1 MKAANPLQPHRD
13 DTRLKDMSRSSFLLP
28 LRLVAACLVLFAGL
42 AGGQS
47 PARAADPAMAAQG
60 TVQTFYV
67 ALLDTMKHGKTLGFA
82 GRVKKLEPA
91 VAKAYDMDVMTRLAV
106 GSAWTDFDDATKQS
120 VAGAFYRYTV
130 ATYANRF
137 SSFDGERFEVG
148 AVKAIQGQRQ
158 VVQTRLV
165 PAGDDPVILNY
176 LMAADAA
183 GVPRITDV
191 FLNGTISQI
200 ATTRSEF
207 TAVLRQSGS
216 AGLIALLDKR
226 VAEMS
231 KS

>member
-1 MKAANPLQPHRD
+1 MQAANPLQPRRGD
-13 DTRLKDMSRSSFLLP
+13 IRFTNMSRSSILSP
-28 LRLVAACLVLFAGL
+28 LRLVAACLVLCVGL
-42 AGGQS
+42 VGGQS
-47 PARAADPAMAAQG
+47 PARAADPAVAAQG
-60 TVQTFYV
+60 TVQAFYDV
-67 ALLDTMKHGKTLGFA
+67 LVDTMKQGKALGFA

-91 VAKAYDMDVMTRLAV
+91 IAKAYDMDVMTRLAV
-106 GSAWTDFDDATKQS
+106 GSAWTGFDDATKRS
-120 VAGAFYRYTV
+120 VTNAFYRYTV

-137 SSFDGERFEVG
+137 SAFDGERFEVG

-158 VVQTRLV
+158 VVQTRLLPV
-165 PAGDDPVILNY
+165 GDDPVILNY

-191 FLNGTISQI
+191 FLNGTISQV

-207 TAVLRQSGS
+207 TAVLRTGGAPS
-216 AGLIALLDKR
+216 LIALLDKR

>member
-1 MKAANPLQPHRD
+1 M
-13 DTRLKDMSRSSFLLP
+13 TRSSIFSP
-28 LRLVAACLVLFAGL
+28 LRLVAACLVLFVGRV
-42 AGGQS
+42 GGHS
-47 PARAADPAMAAQG
+47 PARAADPAVAAQG
-60 TVQTFYV
+60 TVQAFYD
-67 ALLDTMKHGKTLGFA
+67 ALLDSMKQGKTLGFA

-106 GSAWTDFDDATKQS
+106 GSAWTDFDDATKRS
-120 VAGAFYRYTV
+120 VKEAFYRYTV

-191 FLNGTISQI
+191 FLNGTISQV

-207 TAVLRQSGS
+207 TAVLRQGG
-216 AGLIALLDKR
+216 AARLIALLDKR